1 MYRVYNYQV
10 LLSVL
15 YKNVI
20 YYGGLAK
27 TTEET
32 DIGYKKVLPFYLV
45 SIRRLK
51 D

>member
-1 MYRVYNYQV
+1 MYRVYSYQV

-15 YKNVI
+15 SVI

-45 SIRRLK
+45 STRRLK